1 MSPGRTAVPEE
12 IQDLVAEAGDV
23 LLQLLQ
29 RDGEREREQILGY
42 LTRDL
47 IVKRSRKKERKKE
60 NVNVGLQFESQISS

>member
-29 RDGEREREQILGY
+29 RDGERERTNFGIL
-42 LTRDL
+42 D
-47 IVKRSRKKERKKE
+47 ERF
-60 NVNVGLQFESQISS
+60 NC